1 MKKRILMAAVI
12 TAFAGA
18 AFAAKP
24 TSIVYVQEVPV
35 GNEIYAQFKVKCS
48 DNTEKD
54 VSAWDNRKLW
64 CQGIGTKD
72 DCDKKQIAS
81 AKKACK

>member
-1 MKKRILMAAVI
+1 MNKKYLLAAALTVMAG
-12 TAFAGA
+12 T

-35 GNEIYAQFKVKCS
+35 GEEIYAQFKVKCS
-48 DNTEKD
+48 DGTEKE

-64 CQGIGTKD
+64 CQGVGAKE
-72 DCDKKQIAS
+72 DCDKKQIAA

>member
-1 MKKRILMAAVI
+1 MKRKILLAAALTVV
-12 TAFAGA
+12 AGA

-35 GNEIYAQFKVKCS
+35 DDEIYAQFTVKCS
-48 DNTEKD
+48 DGTEKS

-64 CQGIGTKD
+64 CQGIGTKE
-72 DCDKKQIAS
+72 DCDKKQIAA

>member
-1 MKKRILMAAVI
+1 MNKKILLATAMM
-12 TAFAGA
+12 AFAGA

-35 GNEIYAQFKVKCS
+35 GEEIYAQFKVKCS
-48 DNTEKD
+48 DGVEKE
-54 VSAWDNRKLW
+54 VSAWNNRKLW
-64 CQGIGTKD
+64 CQGVGLKD
-72 DCDKKQIAS
+72 DCDKKQISA